1 MDTEHALNKS
11 VAIWDYSSRAMT
23 DAMAKRR
30 GRPPAGGREAILKA
44 ALELLRERG
53 ISRLTTREVA
63 ARAGVSEAS
72 VFYHY
77 RDRAGL
83 MRAVFAEGLG
93 PLVALKDAGEV
104 SGPDRRK
111 VLKRLGE
118 AIERFLEQ
126 ALPVLTAAQSD
137 AELADELAVY
147 MRENDLGPH
156 RGVRLLGV
164 YFAEQQRDGLIRDD
178 VDTEAVASMFV
189 STCLTRAFQASM
201 RLPKRSLPPLSAVID
216 SLDRMLE
223 PPR

>member
-1 MDTEHALNKS
+1 
-11 VAIWDYSSRAMT
+11 MT
-23 DAMAKRR
+23 DAPAKRR
-30 GRPPAGGREAILKA
+30 GRPPAGGREAILEA

-77 RDRAGL
+77 SDRAGL
-83 MRAVFAEGLG
+83 LREVFAKGLG
-93 PLVALKDAGEV
+93 PLVALTETGQI

-111 VLKRLGE
+111 VLTRLGE

-137 AELADELAVY
+137 AALADELAVY

-156 RGVRLLGV
+156 RGVRLLGE
-164 YFAEQQRDGLIRDD
+164 YFAAQQRDGLIRADID
-178 VDTEAVASMFV
+178 PEAVASTFIG
-189 STCLTRAFQASM
+189 TCVARAFQTTV

-223 PPR
+223 PPGQSGS

>member
-1 MDTEHALNKS
+1 
-11 VAIWDYSSRAMT
+11 MT
-23 DAMAKRR
+23 DATAKRR

-44 ALELLRERG
+44 ALGLLRERG
-53 ISRLTTREVA
+53 IARLTTREVA

-83 MRAVFAEGLG
+83 LQAVFEEGLD
-93 PLVALKDAGEV
+93 PLVALKDAGEI

-118 AIERFLEQ
+118 AIEAFLEQ

-137 AELADELAVY
+137 AELADELATY
-147 MRENDLGPH
+147 MRVNDLGPH
-156 RGVRLLGV
+156 RGVNALGE
-164 YFAEQQRDGLIRDD
+164 YLAAQQRDGLIRPDID
-178 VDTEAVASMFV
+178 PDAVASTFV
-189 STCLTRAFQASM
+189 GTCLMRAFQTSM

-223 PPR
+223 PPG

>member
-1 MDTEHALNKS
+1 
-11 VAIWDYSSRAMT
+11 MT
-23 DAMAKRR
+23 DATAKRR

-44 ALELLRERG
+44 ALALLRERG
-53 ISRLTTREVA
+53 IARLTTREVA

-83 MRAVFAEGLG
+83 LQAVFEEGLD
-93 PLVALKDAGEV
+93 PLVALNDAGEI

-118 AIERFLEQ
+118 AIEAFLEQ

-137 AELADELAVY
+137 AELADELATY
-147 MRENDLGPH
+147 MRVNDLGPH
-156 RGVRLLGV
+156 RGVKALGE
-164 YFAEQQRDGLIRDD
+164 YFAAQQRDGLIRDD
-178 VDTEAVASMFV
+178 IDPDAVASTFV
-189 STCLTRAFQASM
+189 ATCMMRAFQTSM

-223 PPR
+223 PPG

>member
-11 VAIWDYSSRAMT
+11 AAIWDYSSRAMT

-137 AELADELAVY
+137 AELADE
-147 MRENDLGPH
+147 
-156 RGVRLLGV
+156 
-164 YFAEQQRDGLIRDD
+164 RDGLIRDD

>member
-1 MDTEHALNKS
+1 MMDAT
-11 VAIWDYSSRAMT
+11 
-23 DAMAKRR
+23 AKRR

-44 ALELLRERG
+44 ALALLRERG
-53 ISRLTTREVA
+53 IARLTTREVA

-83 MRAVFAEGLG
+83 LQAVFEEGLD
-93 PLVALKDAGEV
+93 PLVALNDAGEI

-118 AIERFLEQ
+118 AIEAFLEQ

-137 AELADELAVY
+137 AELADELATY
-147 MRENDLGPH
+147 MRVNDLGPH
-156 RGVRLLGV
+156 RGVKALGE
-164 YFAEQQRDGLIRDD
+164 YFAAQQRDGLIRDD
-178 VDTEAVASMFV
+178 IDPDAVASTFV
-189 STCLTRAFQASM
+189 ATCMMRAFQTSM

-223 PPR
+223 PPG

>member
-1 MDTEHALNKS
+1 MPEVT
-11 VAIWDYSSRAMT
+11 
-23 DAMAKRR
+23 AKRR

-44 ALELLRERG
+44 ALSLLRERG

-83 MRAVFAEGLG
+83 LRAVFEEGLG
-93 PLVALKDAGEV
+93 PLVALSEGGEI

-118 AIERFLEQ
+118 GIERFLEQ
-126 ALPVLTAAQSD
+126 ALPVITAAQSD
-137 AELADELAVY
+137 ADLTDELAAY
-147 MRENDLGPH
+147 LTANDLGPH
-156 RGVRLLGV
+156 RGVRALGQ
-164 YFAEQQRDGLIRDD
+164 YLATEQREGRVRGDIDA
-178 VDTEAVASMFV
+178 EAVAATFV
-189 STCLTRAFQASM
+189 GTCVMRAFQTSM
-201 RLPKRSLPPLSAVID
+201 RLPKRSLPPLSTVID

-223 PPR
+223 PPA

>member
-1 MDTEHALNKS
+1 M
-11 VAIWDYSSRAMT
+11 
-23 DAMAKRR
+23 
-30 GRPPAGGREAILKA
+30 
-44 ALELLRERG
+44 
-53 ISRLTTREVA
+53 A

-83 MRAVFAEGLG
+83 LQAVFEEGLD
-93 PLVALKDAGEV
+93 PLVALNEAGEI

-118 AIERFLEQ
+118 AIEAFLEQ

-137 AELADELAVY
+137 AELADELATY
-147 MRENDLGPH
+147 MRVNDLGPH
-156 RGVRLLGV
+156 RGVKALGE
-164 YFAEQQRDGLIRDD
+164 YFAAQQRDGLIRDD
-178 VDTEAVASMFV
+178 IDPDAVASTFV
-189 STCLTRAFQASM
+189 ATCMMRAFRASM

-223 PPR
+223 PPGRCDKPHESLPARVLR

>member
-1 MDTEHALNKS
+1 
-11 VAIWDYSSRAMT
+11 MT
-23 DAMAKRR
+23 DATAKRR

-44 ALELLRERG
+44 ALALLRERG
-53 ISRLTTREVA
+53 IARLTTREVA

-83 MRAVFAEGLG
+83 LQAVFEEGLD
-93 PLVALKDAGEV
+93 PLVALNDAGAI

-118 AIERFLEQ
+118 AIEAFLEQ

-137 AELADELAVY
+137 AELADELATY
-147 MRENDLGPH
+147 MRVNDLGPH
-156 RGVRLLGV
+156 RGVKALGE
-164 YFAEQQRDGLIRDD
+164 YFAAQQRDGLIRDD
-178 VDTEAVASMFV
+178 IDPDAVASTFV
-189 STCLTRAFQASM
+189 ATCMMRAFQTSM

-223 PPR
+223 PPG

>member
-1 MDTEHALNKS
+1 
-11 VAIWDYSSRAMT
+11 MT
-23 DAMAKRR
+23 DTTAKRR

-44 ALELLRERG
+44 ALALLRERG
-53 ISRLTTREVA
+53 IARLTTREVA

-83 MRAVFAEGLG
+83 LQAVFEEGLD
-93 PLVALKDAGEV
+93 PLVALNDAGEI

-118 AIERFLEQ
+118 AIEAFLEQ

-137 AELADELAVY
+137 AELADELATY
-147 MRENDLGPH
+147 MRVNDLGPH
-156 RGVRLLGV
+156 RGVKALGE
-164 YFAEQQRDGLIRDD
+164 YFAAQQRDGLIRDD
-178 VDTEAVASMFV
+178 IDPDAVASTFV
-189 STCLTRAFQASM
+189 ATCMMRAFQTSM